1 MSADPDFASL
11 ASRAVRDRLGWS
23 PQSVQRFA
31 TGAAHYVFDMS
42 SPEQP
47 PIVARLGHPYRAAG
61 LADGARL
68 MAQLRELGV
77 PVPMILA
84 EGSIDGF
91 PYMLMQRLPGT
102 DLGNVVI
109 ELTDPQLQSIAERVA
124 MAQAAAAKS
133 PTGSRYGYAATPE
146 AAPHARWSEEIDSNF
161 ARSVQRLTAAAL
173 FDPAVLAPVGAA
185 IEHHRAEL
193 DAIPPTPFLHDTTTR
208 NVIISPEGTFSGI
221 VDVDD
226 LCFGDPRYAP
236 ALTLAALT
244 SMSGPKHYV
253 DYWMEAA
260 GHRNDHIFRLYV
272 ALFLLDL
279 MSEHGHVF
287 NGNEKPSTPEAR
299 AIMLDALA
307 AETAIL
313 SERSRS

>member
-1 MSADPDFASL
+1 MDVTEPDFPIL
-11 ASRAVRDRLGWS
+11 AARAVRERLGWS
-23 PQSVQRFA
+23 AQSVQRFA
-31 TGAAHYVFDMS
+31 TGAAHYVFDVS

-47 PIVARLGHPYRAAG
+47 PVVARLGQPYRTEG
-61 LADGARL
+61 LAEGTRL
-68 MAQLRELGV
+68 MSQLRDLGV
-77 PVPMILA
+77 PLPKILA

-102 DLGNVVI
+102 DLGNVVT
-109 ELTDPQLQSIAERVA
+109 ELSDPQLQAIAEHVA
-124 MAQAAAAKS
+124 AAQTAAAKF

-146 AAPHARWSEEIDSNF
+146 TAPHARWSAEIDSNF
-161 ARSVQRLTAAAL
+161 ARSVERLTAAAL

-185 IEHHRAEL
+185 IERHHAEL
-193 DAIPPTPFLHDTTTR
+193 DAIPPTPFLHDATTR
-208 NVIISPEGTFSGI
+208 NVIVTPEGTLSGI

-253 DYWMEAA
+253 DYWMQAA

-299 AIMLDALA
+299 AVMLDALA
-307 AETAIL
+307 AETALL
-313 SERSRS
+313 SHRS

>member
-1 MSADPDFASL
+1 MSAEPDFADL
-11 ASRAVRDRLGWS
+11 AARAVRDCLGWS
-23 PQSVQRFA
+23 PQNVQRFA
-31 TGAAHYVFDMS
+31 TGAAHYVFEVS
-42 SPEQP
+42 SPELAP
-47 PIVARLGHPYRAAG
+47 VVARLGHPDRAAG
-61 LADGARL
+61 LADGTQL
-68 MAQLRELGV
+68 MTQLRELGV
-77 PVPMILA
+77 PLPKVLA

-91 PYMLMQRLPGT
+91 PYVLMQRLPGT
-102 DLGNVVI
+102 DLGNIVS

-124 MAQAAAAKS
+124 AAQTAAAKF
-133 PTGSRYGYAATPE
+133 PTGNRYGYSATPE
-146 AAPHARWSEEIDSNF
+146 AGAHARWSSEVDSNF

-185 IEHHRAEL
+185 IEQHRAEL
-193 DAIPPTPFLHDTTTR
+193 DAVPPTPFLHDTTTR
-208 NVIISPEGTFSGI
+208 NVIVTPWGTFSGI

-244 SMSGPKHYV
+244 SMGGPKYYV
-253 DYWMEAA
+253 NYWMQAA
-260 GHRNDHIFRLYV
+260 GHRDDHIFRLYV

-287 NGNEKPSTPEAR
+287 NGNERPSTPEAR
-299 AIMLDALA
+299 AILLDALN

-313 SERSRS
+313 SQRS

>member
-1 MSADPDFASL
+1 MEVTEPDFSIL
-11 ASRAVRDRLGWS
+11 AARAVRDRLGWS
-23 PQSVQRFA
+23 PQSVERFA
-31 TGAAHYVFDMS
+31 TGAAHYVFDVS
-42 SPEQP
+42 SPGQP
-47 PIVARLGHPYRAAG
+47 PVVARLGQPYRAEG
-61 LADGARL
+61 LAEGTHL
-68 MAQLRELGV
+68 MSQLRDLGV
-77 PVPMILA
+77 PLPKILA

-102 DLGNVVI
+102 DLGNVVTA
-109 ELTDPQLQSIAERVA
+109 LTYSHLQAIAQHV
-124 MAQAAAAKS
+124 AAAQTAAADF
-133 PTGSRYGYAATPE
+133 PTGNRYGYAASAE
-146 AAPHARWSEEIDSNF
+146 AAPHARWSEVIDANF
-161 ARSVQRLTAAAL
+161 ARSVHRLTAAAL

-185 IEHHRAEL
+185 IDRHRAEL

-208 NVIISPEGTFSGI
+208 NVIITPQRTFSGI

-244 SMSGPKHYV
+244 SMRGPKHYV
-253 DYWMEAA
+253 DYWMAAA
-260 GHRNDHIFRLYV
+260 GHRDDHLFRLYV

-299 AIMLDALA
+299 AVMLDALA
-307 AETAIL
+307 AETAIF
-313 SERSRS
+313 SQRS

>member
-1 MSADPDFASL
+1 MSAEPDFAEL

-31 TGAAHYVFDMS
+31 TGAAHYVFEVS
-42 SPEQP
+42 SPELAP
-47 PIVARLGHPYRAAG
+47 VVARLGQPYRAAG
-61 LADGARL
+61 LADGTRL
-68 MAQLRELGV
+68 MVHLREVGV
-77 PVPMILA
+77 PLPKVLA
-84 EGSIDGF
+84 EGSIEGF
-91 PYMLMQRLPGT
+91 PYVLMQRLPGT
-102 DLGNVVI
+102 DLGNIVT
-109 ELTDPQLQSIAERVA
+109 ELTDVQLQSIAEHVA
-124 MAQAAAAKS
+124 AAQTAAAKF
-133 PTGSRYGYAATPE
+133 PTGSHYGYAATPE
-146 AAPHARWSEEIDSNF
+146 AAPHARWSQEIDSNF

-173 FDPAVLAPVGAA
+173 FDPAILAPVGAA
-185 IEHHRAEL
+185 IERHRAEL
-193 DAIPPTPFLHDTTTR
+193 DAIPRTPFLHDTTTR
-208 NVIISPEGTFSGI
+208 NVIVTPWGTFAGI

-253 DYWMEAA
+253 DYWMQAA

-287 NGNEKPSTPEAR
+287 NGNEKPSTPEVR
-299 AIMLDALA
+299 AIMLHALN

-313 SERSRS
+313 SQRSRS

>member
-1 MSADPDFASL
+1 LAEGTCLMS
-11 ASRAVRDRLGWS
+11 
-23 PQSVQRFA
+23 
-31 TGAAHYVFDMS
+31 
-42 SPEQP
+42 
-47 PIVARLGHPYRAAG
+47 
-61 LADGARL
+61 
-68 MAQLRELGV
+68 QLRDLGV
-77 PVPMILA
+77 PLPKILA

-91 PYMLMQRLPGT
+91 PYMLLQRLPGT
-102 DLGNVVI
+102 DLGNVVT
-109 ELTDPQLQSIAERVA
+109 ELGDPQLQAIAASVA
-124 MAQAAAAKS
+124 AAQTAAAKF
-133 PTGSRYGYAATPE
+133 PTGNRYGYAATPE
-146 AAPHARWSEEIDSNF
+146 AAPHDRWSRELDSNF

-173 FDPAVLAPVGAA
+173 FDPAILAPVGAA

-208 NVIISPEGTFSGI
+208 NVIITPEGNFSGI

-244 SMSGPKHYV
+244 SMRGPKHYV
-253 DYWMEAA
+253 DSWMQAA

-279 MSEHGHVF
+279 MSEHGHIF